1 MSGAYDPFPCPEAP
15 VDDPL
20 ALLARGVPLS
30 LLLDLALGPDS
41 EAKLR
46 DERGPEEQLPG

>member
-1 MSGAYDPFPCPEAP
+1 M
-15 VDDPL
+15 DDDTSRSW
-20 ALLARGVPLS
+20 ALLAGEVPLS

-46 DERGPEEQLPG
+46 DEPSAPADPG